1 MIYCKKNCY
10 KKTLLNLNYQ
20 MNNWWRELK
29 INYFVLYLGKQK
41 VNDRKIMKSRENSE
55 PFII

>member
-1 MIYCKKNCY
+1 MIYCKENCF
-10 KKTLLNLNYQ
+10 KKTLLNLNYH

-29 INYFVLYLGKQK
+29 INYFELHLGKQK
-41 VNDRKIMKSRENSE
+41 VNERKIMKSRENSE

>member
-1 MIYCKKNCY
+1 MIYSKKNCY

-41 VNDRKIMKSRENSE
+41 VNERKIMKSRENSE